1 MLNKEDQSSLL
12 DLAWH
17 WESAYTFCVIE
28 GVWQAV
34 SAVDPSAVLTAD
46 TAEELRQKVRQDY
59 ANRQASLGPIR
70 GERMST

>member
-1 MLNKEDQSSLL
+1 MLSKEDQSSLL

-17 WESAYTFCVIE
+17 WESAYTFGVID

-34 SAVDPSAVLTAD
+34 PAVDPSAVLTAG

-59 ANRQASLGPIR
+59 SSRRASLGPIR

>member
-1 MLNKEDQSSLL
+1 MLSEEDQSSLL

-17 WESAYTFCVIE
+17 WESAYSFSVIE

-34 SAVDPSAVLTAD
+34 PAADTAAVLTAA
-46 TAEELRQKVRQDY
+46 TASELREKVRQDY
-59 ANRQASLGPIR
+59 SLRQTRSRPIR